1 MYAQVTQLFLSAP
14 DLLEDFKQFLPESAA
29 HGKAQA
35 SRAMAQEEQA
45 NNARSDASYAAGTLP
60 QAQTP
65 RPTSKMP
72 PMGQFDPPSTSKDTK
87 KRRGGPG
94 ATLTNQASTQSTADT
109 GLQQGGRS
117 GLVQVGNANKVR
129 TKIVPAVLTS
139 RLDTLPPLHCLYIP
153 TRPHALQLLHVRDPH
168 MYSCSDMLLCLSHG

>member
-45 NNARSDASYAAGTLP
+45 SNARSDAGYTAGTLP

-65 RPTSKMP
+65 RPPSKMP

-94 ATLTNQASTQSTADT
+94 ATLTNQAPTQLAAEA
-109 GLQQGGRS
+109 GIQQGGRS
-117 GLVQVGNANKVR
+117 GLVQVGNANKVC
-129 TKIVPAVLTS
+129 TKIVPTVFTS
-139 RLDTLPPLHCLYIP
+139 RLDFLSQTPSLYAAARHHTPQVLPLP
-153 TRPHALQLLHVRDPH
+153 
-168 MYSCSDMLLCLSHG
+168 